1 MLKIKCNNY
10 KGIKIM
16 EKLKNK
22 YTVWCLILTTFGCL
36 LSIQNPPFYLGI
48 IILVVALAYGVIGY
62 KKGKK

>member
-1 MLKIKCNNY
+1 
-10 KGIKIM
+10 M

-36 LSIQNPPFYLGI
+36 LSIQNPPFYLDI